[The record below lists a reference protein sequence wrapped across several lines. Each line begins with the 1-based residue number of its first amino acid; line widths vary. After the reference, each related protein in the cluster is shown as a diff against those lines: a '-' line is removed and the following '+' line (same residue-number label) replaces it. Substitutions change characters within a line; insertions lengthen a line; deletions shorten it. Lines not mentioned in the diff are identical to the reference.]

1 MGRVLSAISFFPR
14 GGSAH
19 AARGLARELPR
30 HGWSVRLVPGSRRDP
45 GADADAERFY
55 RGLDV
60 CPVDLS
66 AERLPQ
72 PSYEDRAGSGE
83 PIYASLDDLQFE
95 RLVRRWGRALRS
107 AGAATCDV
115 LHLHHLTPINEAAA
129 RVAAEV
135 PIVGQLHGTELL
147 MLERIDAG
155 PPASWTNAER
165 WRERMIGWARRCSR
179 LLVAPGSVDR
189 ATDLLGVAR
198 ERIVALPNGFDPALF
213 HPRRI
218 DRLAHWRRH
227 LVEEPRGWAPGQAAG
242 SVAYSER
249 DLAPF
254 GDGIVLVYVGR
265 FTEVKRLPLL
275 IRAYAQAQPRFRRSA
290 PLVLVGGYPGEWE
303 GEHPAS
309 AIAASGVREVFLAGW
324 HDHAALPPFLAAAD
338 AMVFPSVCEQFGQ
351 ALVEAMACELPVV
364 AASSFGPRAIVEA
377 GTGWLV
383 PPDDVDAM
391 ANALVAVVNDDAERE
406 LRGRRARESV
416 TRRYVWPLV
425 ARRAAAAFALATQEG
440 PEEAAEPAVG
450 SASPHGRI
458 LA

>member
-45 GADADAERFY
+45 GADAD
-55 RGLDV
+55 
-60 CPVDLS
+60 
-66 AERLPQ
+66 
-72 PSYEDRAGSGE
+72 
-83 PIYASLDDLQFE
+83 
-95 RLVRRWGRALRS
+95 
-107 AGAATCDV
+107 
-115 LHLHHLTPINEAAA
+115 
-129 RVAAEV
+129 
-135 PIVGQLHGTELL
+135 
-147 MLERIDAG
+147 
-155 PPASWTNAER
+155 AER

-275 IRAYAQAQPRFRRSA
+275 IRAYAQAQPRF
-290 PLVLVGGYPGEWE
+290 
-303 GEHPAS
+303 
-309 AIAASGVREVFLAGW
+309 
-324 HDHAALPPFLAAAD
+324 
-338 AMVFPSVCEQFGQ
+338 
-351 ALVEAMACELPVV
+351 
-364 AASSFGPRAIVEA
+364 
-377 GTGWLV
+377 
-383 PPDDVDAM
+383 
-391 ANALVAVVNDDAERE
+391 
-406 LRGRRARESV
+406 
-416 TRRYVWPLV
+416 
-425 ARRAAAAFALATQEG
+425 
-440 PEEAAEPAVG
+440 
-450 SASPHGRI
+450 
-458 LA
+458 